1 MTGEERGRGQDE
13 FLRPELTA
21 WFSALL
27 LLIVLVGALGYAVGC
42 LIIAPMFLG
51 EGFAR
56 HCLGAVLALASLL
69 WAVGRQHVQL
79 AIRAFWAELGV
90 YLALLCQVA
99 FVAVLAYLAGYF
111 FSGSLLSAGLAR
123 HCVAAATVVASLYWG
138 RKWWRAWRHTG
149 EADDLYQ
156 ESKDGVR
163 EKYGRDL
170 AAEGLRDQLLSV
182 LEQVRHGRPRV
193 FPLALGTTARF
204 LPVAWCGSGGRPT
217 GSGMFDIRRSSLG
230 CRSGHAGALVI
241 HRGQSSLG
249 RMQTVWAACNRPPCQ
264 SPHARGVE
272 GKRLGLGPP
281 RFRVRGDLSRSP
293 NTERDGGRPQ
303 TAGHQ

>member
-1 MTGEERGRGQDE
+1 MTGGERGRGQDE

-27 LLIVLVGALGYAVGC
+27 LFIVLVGALGYAVGC

-56 HCLGAVLALASLL
+56 HCLGVVLALASLL

-149 EADDLYQ
+149 EADDLYR
-156 ESKDGVR
+156 ESKDGYTRSTGEILRLRVCAINFSRHSSRSVR
-163 EKYGRDL
+163 GGQGLSFGSWHYGS
-170 AAEGLRDQLLSV
+170 LSSRR
-182 LEQVRHGRPRV
+182 LVRKRRPADGKRNV
-193 FPLALGTTARF
+193 RYSPKQPWVSERA
-204 LPVAWCGSGGRPT
+204 
-217 GSGMFDIRRSSLG
+217 
-230 CRSGHAGALVI
+230 CRS
-241 HRGQSSLG
+241 
-249 RMQTVWAACNRPPCQ
+249 
-264 SPHARGVE
+264 
-272 GKRLGLGPP
+272 
-281 RFRVRGDLSRSP
+281 
-293 NTERDGGRPQ
+293 
-303 TAGHQ
+303 AGHPSGTIFSRTHADGVGGPQQASMPVSTCERS